1 MNQSSN
7 RNRHKPLSQQS
18 PNSNQHST
26 EKLDTWQ
33 QDQTKPEPIV
43 SKDLDTNLEYL
54 RKRFGHSSDLVT
66 RQFVIH
72 TSIRMRVAIVY
83 VDGLANQDI
92 IQEDI
97 IQQLMRDE
105 LQASNMSKEQLI
117 RYITEHFL
125 PVGGVQVLSD
135 WNTLISNM
143 LLGQS
148 VLMLHGTNQMVTM
161 STIGGNSRSIDEPN
175 TDVVIRGPRE
185 GFIEVLRTNTALIRR
200 RIRNPDL
207 WLETMQIGTAT
218 QTNVSIMYMKS
229 IAPDNVVNEVRSR
242 LKKIKLDAVLESG
255 YIEKC
260 IEDQNWTPFPT
271 VFTTERP
278 DSAAA
283 NLLEGKV
290 VILVDGTPF
299 VLIVP
304 VVFNQFFQV
313 VEDYYS
319 RYDISTALRFLRLV
333 IFFISFIGPSFYIA
347 ATTFHQEM
355 IPTWLL
361 ISLLSQLEV
370 TPFSG
375 FTEALLMEI
384 MFEILREAGVR
395 LPKAIGPAVSIVG
408 ALVIGQASVQA
419 GLVSP
424 AMVIVV
430 SVTAISSF
438 ATPSFHLAI
447 SARLL
452 RFVLMICAA
461 TLGLFGII
469 MMLIIICAHLCSL
482 RSFGV
487 PYMTP
492 YTSTVRSN
500 HDETLFF
507 LPRWLTYMKPKLS
520 KSNSPGE

>member
-1 MNQSSN
+1 MNVSDSN
-7 RNRHKPLSQQS
+7 LQQS
-18 PNSNQHST
+18 KQSNSNENSSEH
-26 EKLDTWQ
+26 LDSWQ
-33 QDQTKPEPIV
+33 KKQSKPMPIT
-43 SKDLDTNLEYL
+43 SKDLDYNLEYV
-54 RKRFGHSSDLVT
+54 RKQLGHSSDVVS

-72 TSIRMRVAIVY
+72 TSIRMRAAILY
-83 VDGLANQDI
+83 IDGLANQDI
-92 IQEDI
+92 VQEDI
-97 IQQLMRDE
+97 IQQLMKDQ
-105 LQASNMSKEQLI
+105 LQTEQMSREQIL
-117 RYITEHFL
+117 RYITEHYL
-125 PVGGVQVLSD
+125 PIGGVQMVKD
-135 WNTLISNM
+135 WNTLISNL

-148 VLMLHGTNQMVTM
+148 VLMLHGTNQMVSM
-161 STIGGNSRSIDEPN
+161 STIGGNSRSVDEPQ

-185 GFIEVLRTNTALIRR
+185 GFNEILRTNTSMIRR
-200 RIRNPDL
+200 RIRNPNL
-207 WLETMQIGTAT
+207 WQETMQIGEIT
-218 QTNVSIMYMKS
+218 QTNVAIMYMKG
-229 IAPDNVVNEVRSR
+229 IAREEVINEVRSR
-242 LKKIKLDAVLESG
+242 LKKIKIDAVLESG

-260 IEDQNWTPFPT
+260 IEDQNLTPFPT
-271 VFTTERP
+271 IVTTERP

-283 NLLEGKV
+283 NLLEGKI

-299 VLIVP
+299 ALIAP
-304 VVFNQFFQV
+304 VTFNQFFQV

-319 RYDISTALRFLRLV
+319 RFDIATALRFLRLI
-333 IFFISFIGPSFYIA
+333 IFTISMLGPSLYIA

-361 ISLLSQLEV
+361 ISLLTQLES

-438 ATPSFHLAI
+438 ATPSFSLAI

-452 RFVLMICAA
+452 RFVLMISAA
-461 TLGLFGII
+461 TLGLYGIL
-469 MMLIIICAHLCSL
+469 MTLIIVCAHLCSL

-487 PYMTP
+487 PFMSP
-492 YTSTVRSN
+492 FTSTIRSD
-500 HDETLFF
+500 HEDTLFF

-520 KSNSPGE
+520 KSNSPKS